1 MAKKTEV
8 AKTESDVPA
17 YLQQMQGR
25 VHDNSNFDQSDVIVP
40 RIKLLQGLSKECE
53 VFDDAKAGRF
63 WDTGLD
69 ENQGEEL
76 RFVVASRKKKY
87 LLVAPLEDG
96 QGILARSE
104 DFKYWDRT
112 GEWEV
117 KIKGERHPVTWVIS
131 DKEVVASGLDQW
143 GTFNPNDE
151 NSPPAATLFYE
162 YLVLRVDDEG
172 NLLAKPPAV
181 ISLTRS
187 QIRRAKK
194 GLNDKIQLHGDM
206 GRPMQSLVF
215 KATATTDTNSEGQDF
230 KNWMFTG
237 DGFATEATFEQAQKF
252 ASSLQHYKVQDEAD
266 VVSEES
272 SGPKAESNQ
281 F

>member
-1 MAKKTEV
+1 MAKKNEV
-8 AKTESDVPA
+8 AKTEGDVPA
-17 YLQQMQGR
+17 YLMQMQGR
-25 VHDNSNFDQSDVIVP
+25 VKDDSNFDQSDVIVP

-53 VFDDAKAGRF
+53 TFDDAKAGRF

-69 ENQGEEL
+69 ESQGEEF

-96 QGILARSE
+96 QGILARAE
-104 DFKYWDRT
+104 DFTHWDRI

-117 KIKGERHPVTWVIS
+117 KIKGERNPVKWTIS
-131 DKEVVASGLDQW
+131 TTDVMESGLDKW

-162 YLVLRVDDEG
+162 YLVLRVDEDG
-172 NLLAKPPAV
+172 NLLQKPPAV

-187 QIRRAKK
+187 QIRKAKK
-194 GLNDKIQLHGDM
+194 GLNDKIKLHGDM

-215 KATATTDTNSEGQDF
+215 KASNVADTNSEGQDF

-237 DGFATEATFEQAQKF
+237 DGFATEATYEQALAFSQSFK
-252 ASSLQHYKVQDEAD
+252 YVVQDEAD
-266 VVSEES
+266 TVSDEV
-272 SGPKAESNQ
+272 GAKPAESKA